1 MSAPAGRFAAPA
13 RRTRPAAFRRGK
25 LTGGRSERELLTEAC
40 PRLYSGFGAAC
51 PGPRRARGLLKS
63 EAALVL
69 PRPLHPQST
78 PERFSNREMS
88 ILPQGL
94 EQPAPQAARVEERR
108 ATVLLAEDD
117 RALRRYLEVV
127 LRRAGYE
134 VLPAA
139 DGLEAMKALLS
150 ARVDA
155 VVTDAIMPHLSGHE
169 LCRFLREHPRLK
181 DLPVVLLSGSDSPA
195 PDEGADLHLSKP
207 VRADELA
214 ASLARL
220 LA

>member
-1 MSAPAGRFAAPA
+1 
-13 RRTRPAAFRRGK
+13 
-25 LTGGRSERELLTEAC
+25 
-40 PRLYSGFGAAC
+40 
-51 PGPRRARGLLKS
+51 
-63 EAALVL
+63 
-69 PRPLHPQST
+69 
-78 PERFSNREMS
+78 MS

-94 EQPAPQAARVEERR
+94 EQSAPHAAQPEGPR

-150 ARVDA
+150 THVDA
-155 VVTDAIMPHLSGHE
+155 VVTDALMPHLSGHE
-169 LCRFLREHPRLK
+169 LCRFLREHPQLK
-181 DLPVVLLSGSDSPA
+181 DIPVLLLSGSDPSLRP
-195 PDEGADLHLSKP
+195 EQTGADLYLSKP

-214 ASLARL
+214 ASIARL
-220 LA
+220 LV